1 MTPLTQGFTV
11 SDYLIV
17 RLAELGLKDLFAVPG
32 DYVARWFDY
41 IDDKDR
47 RPLLMKHNDHRASP
61 SGGHSRLPVNLNRYG
76 CRSELEAGYA
86 ADAYARVRGI
96 GCVAVTYGVGAFSLV
111 NSVAGSYVE
120 RLPVI
125 AISGSPGSGNTDR
138 PAARK
143 GGILLHHA
151 TGNYRSDYDAYKNIT
166 ACAVILSSAKEAP
179 AQIDQALAIAL
190 EQKRPVYIEVWR
202 NLWDTE
208 CTPPAGPLKANPPP
222 CDEEAVKAAAAEV
235 AARLARAR
243 QPMLWAGVELQRF
256 GLQSAF
262 AGFRDRFAL
271 PYVTSLLAKSVL
283 SEEHP
288 GFIGTYTGPSSDYA
302 TYQAVQQADLLL
314 VAGDLITDDYE
325 GIVESSYANMV
336 VAYDNS
342 VRIGYATYANV
353 PLARFLEA
361 LVDACEGQPPGNV
374 EPWIRRQDAAA
385 TTTAGTASL
394 TYARFFERMSTW
406 IDADMTLLPDES
418 SSMYV
423 SCNLPVRR
431 QNGFVAQAAWGSIG
445 YAAPAGMGLSVAD
458 PAHRSVVFAGD
469 GGFQMTAQTL
479 SSMAHFGLNT
489 VVFVMDNGI
498 YGIEQALTN
507 PATYTED
514 EPFQPFNVIPRWDYV
529 RFAESLGVKGR
540 KVSTLD
546 ELNAVLAEVK
556 VEAKSSFLVQVMI
569 PEHDIPDEILRL
581 AENKPPPPPEGTGTS
596 ALVTVHQFRR

>member
-1 MTPLTQGFTV
+1 MNPLTQGFTV

-17 RLAELGLKDLFAVPG
+17 RLAELGLKELFAVPG

-47 RPLLMKHNDHRASP
+47 RPLLMKDRDRRACP
-61 SGGHSRLPVNLNRYG
+61 ADGHARPPVNLNRYG

-86 ADAYARVRGI
+86 ADAYARVRGT

-111 NSVAGSYVE
+111 NTVAGSYVE

-125 AISGSPGSGNTDR
+125 AISGSPGSGPADR

-151 TGNYRSDYDAYKNIT
+151 TGNYRSDYDAYKQIT
-166 ACAVILSSAKEAP
+166 AHAVILSSAKEAP
-179 AQIDQALAIAL
+179 EQIDRALAIAQ
-190 EQKRPVYIEVWR
+190 EKKRPVYIEVWR
-202 NLWDTE
+202 NLWDAE
-208 CTPPAGPLKANPPP
+208 CAPPAGPLKLESPR
-222 CDEEAVKAAAAEV
+222 CDEEAVKAAATEV
-235 AARLARAR
+235 ATRLARAAR
-243 QPMLWAGVELQRF
+243 PMLWAGVELQRF
-256 GLQSAF
+256 GLQRAF
-262 AGFRDRFAL
+262 AGFRDRFNL

-288 GFIGTYTGPSSDYA
+288 GFVGTYTGPSSDYA
-302 TYQAVQQADLLL
+302 TYQAVQQADLLF

-336 VAYDNS
+336 VAYDNA

-353 PLARFLEA
+353 PLARFLDA
-361 LVDACEGQPPGNV
+361 LMEACEAQRLSNT
-374 EPWIRRQDAAA
+374 EPWTRRSAGTAAAA
-385 TTTAGTASL
+385 TAGTDAI
-394 TYARFFERMSTW
+394 TYARFFDRMNKW
-406 IDADMTLLPDES
+406 VDADMTLLPDES

-431 QNGFVAQAAWGSIG
+431 QDGFVAQAAWGSIG
-445 YAAPAGMGLSVAD
+445 YAAPAGMGLAVAD
-458 PAHRSVVFAGD
+458 PSHRPVVFAGD

-479 SSMAHFGLNT
+479 STMAHFGLNP

-507 PATYTED
+507 PETYTKD
-514 EPFQPFNVIPRWDYV
+514 QPFQPFNVLPRWDYA
-529 RFAESLGVKGR
+529 RFAEALGVKGR
-540 KVSTLD
+540 KVTTMD
-546 ELNAVLAEVK
+546 ELDAVLAEVK
-556 VEAKSSFLVQVMI
+556 TEAKSSFLVQVLL
-569 PEHDIPDEILRL
+569 PRHDIPDEILRL
-581 AENKPPPPPEGTGTS
+581 ANNQPPSPNT
-596 ALVTVHQFRR
+596 